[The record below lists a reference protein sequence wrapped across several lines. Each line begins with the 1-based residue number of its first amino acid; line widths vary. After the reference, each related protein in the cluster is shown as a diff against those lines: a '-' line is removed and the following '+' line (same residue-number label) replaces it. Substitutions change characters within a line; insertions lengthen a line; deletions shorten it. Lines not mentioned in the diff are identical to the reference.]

1 VNRFTRLVMIVALA
15 ACSSHGDHASDQAA
29 DSVVAKEHALAKA
42 SDPAK
47 VDQTSAELARAN
59 DAFEMRKDVR
69 MIGLRT
75 EQSIIAPQG
84 DMISSLAA
92 QLPLTDAARNDI
104 DAKVEALAHSVDDAK
119 QKTADLESATVEQWK
134 SRDNA
139 TGVAM
144 KQLETARDA
153 AWKAFKQAKRTDH
166 AS

>member
-1 VNRFTRLVMIVALA
+1 MMRLALVLALA
-15 ACSSHGDHASDQAA
+15 ACSSHGDRASDQAA

-42 SDPAK
+42 SDSAK
-47 VDQTSAELARAN
+47 VDQTSADLARAEQ
-59 DAFEMRKDVR
+59 AFAMRKDVR
-69 MIGLRT
+69 IIGLRT

-84 DMISSLAA
+84 EMISSLAA

-104 DAKVEALAHSVDDAK
+104 DAKIEALAHCADDAK
-119 QKTADLESATVEQWK
+119 QKTADLEAATAEQWK
-134 SRDNA
+134 SRDDA

-153 AWKAFKQAKRTDH
+153 AWKAFKQAKRTDR